1 MAVPA
6 AFSDLMEISSQIGAA
21 VVLDAGETFASSL
34 ADEKRSEELAQAIR
48 RLVDSA
54 EKARGRITQIEVA
67 LPEGHVFV
75 VRAGDRL
82 IGAVTESDP
91 PSGLV
96 LYDLR
101 TCLTGL
107 AAERAGKSDAAE

>member
-6 AFSDLMEISSQIGAA
+6 AFSDLMEISSQIGTA
-21 VVLDAGETFASSL
+21 VVLDGDETLASSL
-34 ADEKRSEELAQAIR
+34 ADEKRSTDLVQAVR
-48 RLVDSA
+48 RLVESA
-54 EKARGRITQIEVA
+54 EKQRRIRQIEVA

-75 VRAGDRL
+75 VRDGDRL
-82 IGAVTESDP
+82 IGATTEADP

-101 TCLTGL
+101 TCLTALG
-107 AAERAGKSDAAE
+107 AERAGKTDAAE